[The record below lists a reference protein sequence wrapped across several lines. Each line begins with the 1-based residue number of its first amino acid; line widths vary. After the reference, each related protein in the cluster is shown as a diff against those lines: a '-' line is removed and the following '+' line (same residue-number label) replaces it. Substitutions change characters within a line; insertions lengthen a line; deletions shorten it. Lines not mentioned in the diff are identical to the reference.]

1 MYHIS
6 EIGIKIRE
14 QAMQLDGATGPARST
29 DAEQGGLATVR
40 AQTRADR
47 AAPASASSPVCPHC
61 RGIGW
66 YLYDVSID
74 HPAFGTLQRCTCNRS
89 KTRLEQQLG
98 SYWGKTFASFKTDW
112 TGQKQHT
119 VTFKRALATAQTY
132 ASRPT
137 GWLYILGPRGSGKTH
152 LAAAIAQE
160 TDAMPLEWWMT
171 NNLLNALRAD
181 NFANHDQ
188 LLQRVKTCD
197 LLVLDDLGA
206 EHKTGWAEAT
216 LFSIVYERDMHN
228 RLLLITSNIS
238 PRQLSERT
246 RDRIYG
252 KSEAIQMPDVSYRS
266 RGKEW

>member
-1 MYHIS
+1 
-6 EIGIKIRE
+6 
-14 QAMQLDGATGPARST
+14 
-29 DAEQGGLATVR
+29 
-40 AQTRADR
+40 
-47 AAPASASSPVCPHC
+47 
-61 RGIGW
+61 
-66 YLYDVSID
+66 
-74 HPAFGTLQRCTCNRS
+74 
-89 KTRLEQQLG
+89 
-98 SYWGKTFASFKTDW
+98 
-112 TGQKQHT
+112 
-119 VTFKRALATAQTY
+119 
-132 ASRPT
+132 
-137 GWLYILGPRGSGKTH
+137 
-152 LAAAIAQE
+152 
-160 TDAMPLEWWMT
+160 MPLEWWMT

-252 KSEAIQMPDVSYRS
+252 KSEVIQMPDVSYRS
-266 RGKEW
+266 RGKEWEWGMDNGQWTMDNGQWTMDNGDVHALPRT